1 MHCDEGMP
9 PSVKL
14 AKEEIVNA
22 ALQVVREKGTAALT
36 TRQIAAVLGVSTRP
50 IFTYFQNMQQVQE
63 AVRQAAQ
70 ALYHSYIKKGLE
82 QVHPFIGL
90 GEQYIRFATQEPELY
105 RLLFLPLA
113 PGSEN
118 KAMEEMERTQNL
130 VLDFLQQIYQ
140 LDEAAAKRF
149 FRDVWLV
156 AHSLAALIVTNCC
169 PYSPEEIRQILTS
182 VSLSVCKACKEIPE
196 FVTNHLD
203 KDTLFRSIIEKE

>member
-1 MHCDEGMP
+1 MP
-9 PSVKL
+9 PSVKFT
-14 AKEEIVNA
+14 KEEIVNA

-36 TRQIAAVLGVSTRP
+36 ARQIAAVLGVSTRP

-82 QVHPFIGL
+82 QVHPLIGL

-130 VLDFLQQIYQ
+130 VLEFLQQIYQ

-182 VSLSVCKACKEIPE
+182 VSLSVCKACKELPE

-203 KDTLFRSIIEKE
+203 RDTLFRSIIEKE

>member
-1 MHCDEGMP
+1 MP
-9 PSVKL
+9 PSVKFT
-14 AKEEIVNA
+14 KEEIVNA
-22 ALQVVREKGTAALT
+22 ALQVVREKGTTALT

-90 GEQYIRFATQEPELY
+90 GEQYIRFATQEPLY

>member
-1 MHCDEGMP
+1 MP
-9 PSVKL
+9 PSVKFT
-14 AKEEIVNA
+14 KEEIVNA
-22 ALQVVREKGTAALT
+22 ALQVVREKGAAALT

-130 VLDFLQQIYQ
+130 VLEFLQQIYQ

>member
-1 MHCDEGMP
+1 MP
-9 PSVKL
+9 PSVKFT
-14 AKEEIVNA
+14 KEEIVNA

-130 VLDFLQQIYQ
+130 VLEFLQHIYQ

>member
-1 MHCDEGMP
+1 MP
-9 PSVKL
+9 PSVKFT
-14 AKEEIVNA
+14 KEEIVNA

-130 VLDFLQQIYQ
+130 VLEFLQQIYQ

-203 KDTLFRSIIEKE
+203 KDTLFRSIIEK

>member
-1 MHCDEGMP
+1 MP
-9 PSVKL
+9 PSVKFT
-14 AKEEIVNA
+14 KEEIVNA
-22 ALQVVREKGTAALT
+22 ALQVVREKGTVALT

-70 ALYHSYIKKGLE
+70 TLYHSYIKKGLE

>member
-1 MHCDEGMP
+1 MP
-9 PSVKL
+9 PSVKCT
-14 AKEEIVNA
+14 KEEIVNA

-50 IFTYFQNMQQVQE
+50 IFTYFQNMQQMQE

-130 VLDFLQQIYQ
+130 VLEFLQQIYQ

-203 KDTLFRSIIEKE
+203 RDTLFRSIIEKE

>member
-1 MHCDEGMP
+1 MP
-9 PSVKL
+9 PSVKFT
-14 AKEEIVNA
+14 KEEIVNA
-22 ALQVVREKGTAALT
+22 ALQVVREKGAAALT

-63 AVRQAAQ
+63 AVRQATQ
-70 ALYHSYIKKGLE
+70 TLYHSYIKKGLE

>member
-1 MHCDEGMP
+1 MP

>member
-1 MHCDEGMP
+1 MP
-9 PSVKL
+9 PSVKFT
-14 AKEEIVNA
+14 KEEIVNA

-130 VLDFLQQIYQ
+130 VLEFLQQIYQ

-169 PYSPEEIRQILTS
+169 PYSLEEIQQILTS

-203 KDTLFRSIIEKE
+203 RDTLFRSIIEKE

>member
-1 MHCDEGMP
+1 MP
-9 PSVKL
+9 PSVKFT
-14 AKEEIVNA
+14 KEEIVNA

-130 VLDFLQQIYQ
+130 VLEFLQQIYQ

-169 PYSPEEIRQILTS
+169 PYSAEEIRQILTS

>member
-1 MHCDEGMP
+1 MP
-9 PSVKL
+9 PSVKFT
-14 AKEEIVNA
+14 KEEIVNA
-22 ALQVVREKGTAALT
+22 ALQVVREKGTTALT

-156 AHSLAALIVTNCC
+156 AHSLASLIVTNCC

>member
-1 MHCDEGMP
+1 MP
-9 PSVKL
+9 PSVKFT
-14 AKEEIVNA
+14 KEEIVNA

-90 GEQYIRFATQEPELY
+90 GEQYIRFATQKPELY

-130 VLDFLQQIYQ
+130 VLEFLQQIYQ

-203 KDTLFRSIIEKE
+203 RDTLFRSIIEKE

>member
-1 MHCDEGMP
+1 MP
-9 PSVKL
+9 PSVKFT
-14 AKEEIVNA
+14 KEEIVNA

-50 IFTYFQNMQQVQE
+50 IFAYFQNMQQVQE

-130 VLDFLQQIYQ
+130 VLEFLQQIYQ

-203 KDTLFRSIIEKE
+203 RDTLFRSIIEKE

>member
-1 MHCDEGMP
+1 MP
-9 PSVKL
+9 PSVKST
-14 AKEEIVNA
+14 KEEIVNA

-118 KAMEEMERTQNL
+118 KAMEEMEHTQNL

-203 KDTLFRSIIEKE
+203 RDTLFRSIIEKE

>member
-1 MHCDEGMP
+1 MP
-9 PSVKL
+9 PSVKFT
-14 AKEEIVNA
+14 KEEIVNA

-36 TRQIAAVLGVSTRP
+36 ARQIAAVLGVSTRP

-113 PGSEN
+113 PGSGN

-203 KDTLFRSIIEKE
+203 RNTLFRSIIEKE

>member
-1 MHCDEGMP
+1 MP
-9 PSVKL
+9 PSVKST
-14 AKEEIVNA
+14 KEEIVNA

-203 KDTLFRSIIEKE
+203 RDTLFRSIIEKE

>member
-1 MHCDEGMP
+1 MP
-9 PSVKL
+9 PSVKFT
-14 AKEEIVNA
+14 KEEIVNA

-203 KDTLFRSIIEKE
+203 RDTLFRSIIEKE

>member
-1 MHCDEGMP
+1 MP
-9 PSVKL
+9 PSVKFT
-14 AKEEIVNA
+14 KEEIVNA
-22 ALQVVREKGTAALT
+22 ALQVVREKGTTALT
-36 TRQIAAVLGVSTRP
+36 PRQIAAVLGVSTRP

>member
-1 MHCDEGMP
+1 MP
-9 PSVKL
+9 PSVKFT
-14 AKEEIVNA
+14 KEEIVNA

-36 TRQIAAVLGVSTRP
+36 TRQIAAALGVSTRP

-113 PGSEN
+113 PGSGN

>member
-1 MHCDEGMP
+1 MP
-9 PSVKL
+9 PSVKFT
-14 AKEEIVNA
+14 KEEIVNA
-22 ALQVVREKGTAALT
+22 ALQVVREKGAAALT

-156 AHSLAALIVTNCC
+156 AHSLAALIVTNYC

>member
-1 MHCDEGMP
+1 MP
-9 PSVKL
+9 PSVKFT
-14 AKEEIVNA
+14 KDEIVNA

-130 VLDFLQQIYQ
+130 VLEFLQQIYQ

-203 KDTLFRSIIEKE
+203 RNTLFRSIIEKE

>member
-1 MHCDEGMP
+1 MP
-9 PSVKL
+9 PKVKFR
-14 AKEEIVNA
+14 KEEIVQA
-22 ALQVVREKGTAALT
+22 ALDVARVKGADGVTA
-36 TRQIAAVLGVSTRP
+36 RDIAAQLGVSTRP

-130 VLDFLQQIYQ
+130 VLEFLQQIYQ

>member
-1 MHCDEGMP
+1 MP
-9 PSVKL
+9 PSVKFT
-14 AKEEIVNA
+14 KEEIVNA

-130 VLDFLQQIYQ
+130 VLEFLQQIYQ
-140 LDEAAAKRF
+140 LDEAAAKQF

-203 KDTLFRSIIEKE
+203 RDTLFRSIIEKE

>member
-1 MHCDEGMP
+1 MP
-9 PSVKL
+9 PSVKFT
-14 AKEEIVNA
+14 KEEIVNA

-50 IFTYFQNMQQVQE
+50 IFTYFQNMQQMQE

>member
-1 MHCDEGMP
+1 MP
-9 PSVKL
+9 PSVKFT
-14 AKEEIVNA
+14 KEEIVNA

-36 TRQIAAVLGVSTRP
+36 ARQIAAVLGVSTRP
-50 IFTYFQNMQQVQE
+50 IFTYFQNMQQMQE

-130 VLDFLQQIYQ
+130 VLGFLQQIYQ

-203 KDTLFRSIIEKE
+203 RDTLFRSIIEKE

>member
-1 MHCDEGMP
+1 MP
-9 PSVKL
+9 PSVKFT
-14 AKEEIVNA
+14 KEEIVNA

-36 TRQIAAVLGVSTRP
+36 ARQIAAVLGVSTRP

-130 VLDFLQQIYQ
+130 VLEFLQQIYQ
-140 LDEAAAKRF
+140 LDEATAKRF

-203 KDTLFRSIIEKE
+203 RDTLFRSIIEKE

>member
-1 MHCDEGMP
+1 MP
-9 PSVKL
+9 PSVKFT
-14 AKEEIVNA
+14 KEEIVNA
-22 ALQVVREKGTAALT
+22 ALQVVREKGAAALT

-149 FRDVWLV
+149 FRDVWRV
-156 AHSLAALIVTNCC
+156 AALIVTNCC

>member
-1 MHCDEGMP
+1 MP
-9 PSVKL
+9 PSVKFT
-14 AKEEIVNA
+14 KEEIVNA

-90 GEQYIRFATQEPELY
+90 GEQYIHFATQEPELY

-130 VLDFLQQIYQ
+130 VLEFLQQIYQ

-203 KDTLFRSIIEKE
+203 RNTLFRSIIEKE

>member
-1 MHCDEGMP
+1 MP
-9 PSVKL
+9 PSVKFT
-14 AKEEIVNA
+14 KEEIVNA

-36 TRQIAAVLGVSTRP
+36 ARQIAAVLGVSTRP

-113 PGSEN
+113 PGSGN

-130 VLDFLQQIYQ
+130 VLEFLQQIYQ

-203 KDTLFRSIIEKE
+203 RDTLFRSIIEKE

>member
-1 MHCDEGMP
+1 MP
-9 PSVKL
+9 PSVKFT
-14 AKEEIVNA
+14 KDEIVNA

-63 AVRQAAQ
+63 AVRQAAQAAQ

-130 VLDFLQQIYQ
+130 VLEFLQQIYQ

-203 KDTLFRSIIEKE
+203 RDTLFRSIIEKE

>member
-1 MHCDEGMP
+1 MP
-9 PSVKL
+9 PSVKFT
-14 AKEEIVNA
+14 KEEIVNA
-22 ALQVVREKGTAALT
+22 ELQVVREKGTAALT

-130 VLDFLQQIYQ
+130 VLEFLQQIYQ

>member
-1 MHCDEGMP
+1 MP
-9 PSVKL
+9 PSVKFT
-14 AKEEIVNA
+14 KEEIVNA

-36 TRQIAAVLGVSTRP
+36 TRQIAAVRGVSTRP

-130 VLDFLQQIYQ
+130 VLEFLQQIYQ

-203 KDTLFRSIIEKE
+203 RDTLFRSIIEKE

>member
-1 MHCDEGMP
+1 MLHCRSSG
-9 PSVKL
+9 KR
-14 AKEEIVNA
+14 A
-22 ALQVVREKGTAALT
+22 
-36 TRQIAAVLGVSTRP
+36 
-50 IFTYFQNMQQVQE
+50 
-63 AVRQAAQ
+63 
-70 ALYHSYIKKGLE
+70 
-82 QVHPFIGL
+82 
-90 GEQYIRFATQEPELY
+90 
-105 RLLFLPLA
+105 LLFLPLA

>member
-1 MHCDEGMP
+1 MLHCRSSG
-9 PSVKL
+9 K
-14 AKEEIVNA
+14 
-22 ALQVVREKGTAALT
+22 KGTAALT

-113 PGSEN
+113 PGSGN

>member
-1 MHCDEGMP
+1 M
-9 PSVKL
+9 K
-14 AKEEIVNA
+14 A

-130 VLDFLQQIYQ
+130 VLEFLQQIYQ

-203 KDTLFRSIIEKE
+203 RDTLFRSIIEKE

>member
-1 MHCDEGMP
+1 MP
-9 PSVKL
+9 PSVKFT
-14 AKEEIVNA
+14 KEEIVNA

-50 IFTYFQNMQQVQE
+50 IFTYFQNIQQVQE

-130 VLDFLQQIYQ
+130 VLEFLQQIYQ

-203 KDTLFRSIIEKE
+203 RNTLFRSIIEKE

>member
-1 MHCDEGMP
+1 MP
-9 PSVKL
+9 PSVKFT
-14 AKEEIVNA
+14 KEEIVNA

-36 TRQIAAVLGVSTRP
+36 ARQIAAVLGVSTRP
-50 IFTYFQNMQQVQE
+50 IFTYFQNMQQMQE
-63 AVRQAAQ
+63 AVRQAAR

-130 VLDFLQQIYQ
+130 VLGFLQQIYQ

-203 KDTLFRSIIEKE
+203 RDTLFRSIIEKE